1 MTSMPSQDSAPY
13 PEPSKAESTEET
25 TRASAS
31 EQPVDFVWSFRGYK
45 LRSGDFTTA
54 MVHFFRAEVQRA
66 NVWRQRLDTTTYW
79 AVVTTGAAISI
90 AFSQASH
97 HLVIL
102 LNFLFVT
109 IFLLME
115 ARRYRYYE
123 LWAYRVRLMET
134 DFFAPMLV
142 APFHPSADWAEALSE
157 SLLHPQFPISV
168 LEAIGRRLRRNY
180 LYIYWIIG
188 MAWLVK
194 LLLIPNPVQSW
205 AEFVQHASIGPIRGM
220 WVLLVT
226 LFFLITI
233 VMISIGTI
241 FLQDSA
247 GEILPRFGLIGESP
261 AAGKGSME
269 KVRGWFRLRRRRP
282 QLLTLIIT
290 DQPEPVSQRIMK
302 DMGRGVT
309 ALAGTGM
316 FTGKTHSLL
325 LCALTITEIPHIKAL
340 VAEADPKAFVV
351 VIPAQEVL
359 GMGFLPLEV
368 NE

>member
-1 MTSMPSQDSAPY
+1 MPTRLRDLVVQSDERQLLWQALRERLSQSQQYQTEELPEIDLDPAMLASFWEYRKLQPISQLHLPIFPRSNPYDQLTSHLPPQIPADQHSAE
-13 PEPSKAESTEET
+13 EPSPANPPET
-25 TRASAS
+25 
-31 EQPVDFVWSFRGYK
+31 PDYVWSFRGYK
-45 LRSGDFTTA
+45 LRPGDFTTA

-90 AFSQASH
+90 AFSQSSH

-188 MAWLVK
+188 IAWLVK
-194 LLLIPNPVQSW
+194 LLLIPIPVQTW
-205 AEFVQHASIGPIRGM
+205 GEFVQNASIGPISGM
-220 WVLLVT
+220 WVLFVT
-226 LFFLITI
+226 L
-233 VMISIGTI
+233 I
-241 FLQDSA
+241 F
-247 GEILPRFGLIGESP
+247 
-261 AAGKGSME
+261 
-269 KVRGWFRLRRRRP
+269 
-282 QLLTLIIT
+282 
-290 DQPEPVSQRIMK
+290 
-302 DMGRGVT
+302 
-309 ALAGTGM
+309 
-316 FTGKTHSLL
+316 
-325 LCALTITEIPHIKAL
+325 C
-340 VAEADPKAFVV
+340 
-351 VIPAQEVL
+351 
-359 GMGFLPLEV
+359 
-368 NE
+368 

>member
-1 MTSMPSQDSAPY
+1 MTDQELPPF
-13 PEPSKAESTEET
+13 PGSKASPPTPD
-25 TRASAS
+25 S
-31 EQPVDFVWSFRGYK
+31 EQPADFVWSFRGYK
-45 LRSGDFTTA
+45 LRPGDFTTA

-109 IFLLME
+109 IFLMME

-188 MAWLVK
+188 IAWLVK
-194 LLLIPNPVQSW
+194 LLLIPSPVQTW
-205 AEFVQHASIGPIRGM
+205 AEFVAHASIGPISGA

-226 LFFLITI
+226 LIFLIII
-233 VMISIGTI
+233 VLISVGTI

-247 GEILPRFGLIGESP
+247 GEILPRFGQIGENLD
-261 AAGKGSME
+261 AGRRVSE
-269 KVRGWFRLRRRRP
+269 KIRGWFSSRRRRP

-290 DQPEPVSQRIMK
+290 DQAEAVSQRIIQE
-302 DMGRGVT
+302 MGRGVT
-309 ALAGTGM
+309 SFPGTGM
-316 FTGKTHSLL
+316 FTGKTHAILM
-325 LCALTITEIPHIKAL
+325 CALTVTEIPHIKAL
-340 VAEADPKAFVV
+340 VAEADPKAFVIV
-351 VIPAQEVL
+351 VPAQEVL
-359 GMGFLPLEV
+359 GYGFMPLQESD
-368 NE
+368 

>member
-1 MTSMPSQDSAPY
+1 MTSQEPPPNRDPSRS
-13 PEPSKAESTEET
+13 
-25 TRASAS
+25 ASADGPNPANPA
-31 EQPVDFVWSFRGYK
+31 EQPADFVWSFRGYK
-45 LRSGDFTTA
+45 LRPGDFTTA

-79 AVVTTGAAISI
+79 AVVTTGASLSI

-97 HLVIL
+97 HLIIL

-157 SLLHPQFPISV
+157 SLLHPQFPISI

-188 MAWLVK
+188 IAWLVK
-194 LLLIPNPVQSW
+194 LLLIPNPVTSW
-205 AEFVQHASIGPIRGM
+205 DEFAQHASIGPISGM

-226 LFFLITI
+226 FIFLVII
-233 VMISIGTI
+233 VLISIGTI
-241 FLQDSA
+241 ILQDSA
-247 GEILPRFGLIGESP
+247 GEVLPRFGQIGESP
-261 AAGKGSME
+261 TAGKAGLARI
-269 KVRGWFRLRRRRP
+269 RGWFRPRKRRP

-290 DQPEPVSQRIMK
+290 DNAEAVSQRIMQE
-302 DMGRGVT
+302 MGRGVT
-309 ALAGTGM
+309 SITSTGM
-316 FTGKTHSLL
+316 FTGHTHSLL
-325 LCALTITEIPHIKAL
+325 LSAMTVTEIPHIKAL
-340 VAEADPKAFVV
+340 VAEVDPKAFVV

-359 GMGFLPLEV
+359 GFGFMPLQD

>member
-1 MTSMPSQDSAPY
+1 MNSSDLPPSQDSGWSAPTE
-13 PEPSKAESTEET
+13 EPSP
-25 TRASAS
+25 ASAA
-31 EQPVDFVWSFRGYK
+31 EEAADFVWSFRGYK

-79 AVVTTGAAISI
+79 SVVTTGAAISI

-142 APFHPSADWAEALSE
+142 APFHPSDDWAEALSE
-157 SLLHPQFPISV
+157 SLLHPQFPISI

-194 LLLIPNPVQSW
+194 LILIPDPVQSW
-205 AEFVQHASIGPIRGM
+205 EEFIQHASIGTISGVA
-220 WVLLVT
+220 VLLVT
-226 LFFLITI
+226 LIFLII
-233 VMISIGTI
+233 ILLISIGTI

-247 GEILPRFGLIGESP
+247 GEVLPRFGTISEAPVL
-261 AAGKGSME
+261 GKASQQQA
-269 KVRGWFRLRRRRP
+269 RGWFSARRRRP
-282 QLLTLIIT
+282 QLLTLVIT
-290 DQPEPVSQRIMK
+290 DQPEAVAQQIIQ

-309 ALAGTGM
+309 SLPGTGM
-316 FTGKTHSLL
+316 YTGKTHSLL
-325 LCALTITEIPHIKAL
+325 LCALTVTEIPHIKAL
-340 VAEADPKAFVV
+340 VAEQDPQAFVI

-359 GMGFLPLEV
+359 GYGFMPLQETK
-368 NE
+368 

>member
-1 MTSMPSQDSAPY
+1 MTINDPPPFPY
-13 PEPSKAESTEET
+13 PGRSSSSEEPSPASSTEPPT
-25 TRASAS
+25 
-31 EQPVDFVWSFRGYK
+31 DYVWSFRGYK

-79 AVVTTGAAISI
+79 SVVTTGAAISI

-157 SLLHPQFPISV
+157 SLLHPQFPISI

-188 MAWLVK
+188 IAWLVK
-194 LLLIPNPVQSW
+194 LMLLPVPVQNWS
-205 AEFVQHASIGPIRGM
+205 EFVQHASIGPIRGM

-226 LFFLITI
+226 LIFLIII
-233 VMISIGTI
+233 VLISIGTI
-241 FLQDSA
+241 LLQDSA
-247 GEILPRFGLIGESP
+247 GEILPRFGQIGENP
-261 AAGKGSME
+261 AFGKGKIE
-269 KVRGWFRLRRRRP
+269 KVRGWFRPRRRRP

-290 DQPEPVSQRIMK
+290 DEPEAVSQRIMQE
-302 DMGRGVT
+302 MGRGVT
-309 ALAGTGM
+309 SLASTGM
-316 FTGKTHSLL
+316 FTGQSHSLL
-325 LCALTITEIPHIKAL
+325 LCALTVTEIPHIKAL
-340 VAEADPKAFVV
+340 VAEVDPKAFVI

-359 GMGFLPLEV
+359 GMGFMPLHE
-368 NE
+368 NG

>member
-1 MTSMPSQDSAPY
+1 MTSHDIPHDPDPRRSASAE
-13 PEPSKAESTEET
+13 EPSP
-25 TRASAS
+25 ASGP
-31 EQPVDFVWSFRGYK
+31 EQPADFVWSFRGYK
-45 LRSGDFTTA
+45 LHSGDFTTA

-79 AVVTTGAAISI
+79 SVVTTGAAISI

-157 SLLHPQFPISV
+157 TLLHPQFPISM

-188 MAWLVK
+188 IAWLVK
-194 LLLIPNPVQSW
+194 LMLIPTPVQTW
-205 AEFVQHASIGPIRGM
+205 GEFVEHASIGPIGGM

-226 LFFLITI
+226 LIFLIII
-233 VMISIGTI
+233 VLISIGTA

-247 GEILPRFGLIGESP
+247 GEILPRFGQIGEN
-261 AAGKGSME
+261 ATLRKGNIE
-269 KVRGWFRLRRRRP
+269 KVRGWFSPRRRRP

-290 DQPEPVSQRIMK
+290 DAPEAVSQRIIQE
-302 DMGRGVT
+302 MGRGVT
-309 ALAGTGM
+309 SLAGKGM
-316 FTGKTHSLL
+316 FTGQSHSLL
-325 LCALTITEIPHIKAL
+325 LCALTVTEIPQIKAL
-340 VAEADPKAFVV
+340 VAEVDPKAFVV

-359 GMGFLPLEV
+359 GMGFMPLQG
-368 NE
+368 NG

>member
-1 MTSMPSQDSAPY
+1 MTSYDPPPF
-13 PEPSKAESTEET
+13 PETGKSSPAEET
-25 TRASAS
+25 PPASSS
-31 EQPVDFVWSFRGYK
+31 EPPADFVWSFRGYK
-45 LRSGDFTTA
+45 LRPAEFTTA

-102 LNFLFVT
+102 INFLFVT

-142 APFHPSADWAEALSE
+142 APFHPSPDWAEALSE
-157 SLLHPQFPISV
+157 SLLHPQFPIST

-188 MAWLVK
+188 LAWLVK
-194 LLLIPNPVQSW
+194 LLLIPIPVQTW
-205 AEFVQHASIGPIRGM
+205 DEFVQHASIGPISGG

-226 LFFLITI
+226 LIFLITI
-233 VMISIGTI
+233 VLISIGTI

-247 GEILPRFGLIGESP
+247 GEVLPRFGQISQNP
-261 AAGKGSME
+261 ALRKGNIE
-269 KVRGWFRLRRRRP
+269 KVRGWFSPRRRRS

-290 DQPEPVSQRIMK
+290 DEPEVVSQRIIQE
-302 DMGRGVT
+302 MGRGVT
-309 ALAGTGM
+309 SLAGTGM
-316 FTGKTHSLL
+316 FTGKSHSLL
-325 LCALTITEIPHIKAL
+325 LCALTVTEIPHIKAL
-340 VAEADPKAFVV
+340 AAELDPKAFVI

-359 GMGFLPLEV
+359 GMGFMPLQE

>member
-1 MTSMPSQDSAPY
+1 MTGQDQPSSPDPNRPPAAAGPS
-13 PEPSKAESTEET
+13 PESV
-25 TRASAS
+25 S
-31 EQPVDFVWSFRGYK
+31 EQPADFVWSFRGYK
-45 LRSGDFTTA
+45 LHSNDFTTA

-102 LNFLFVT
+102 INFLFVT
-109 IFLLME
+109 IFLIME

-157 SLLHPQFPISV
+157 SLLHPQFPISN

-180 LYIYWIIG
+180 LYLYWIIG
-188 MAWLVK
+188 IAWLVK
-194 LLLIPNPVQSW
+194 LILIPNPVQSW
-205 AEFVQHASIGPIRGM
+205 DEFIQHASIGPISGVL
-220 WVLLVT
+220 VLLFT
-226 LFFLITI
+226 GIFLII
-233 VMISIGTI
+233 IILISIGTT

-247 GEILPRFGLIGESP
+247 GEILPRFGQIGENP
-261 AAGKGSME
+261 AAGKGAPE
-269 KVRGWFRLRRRRP
+269 KIRGWFSPRRRRS

-290 DQPEPVSQRIMK
+290 DQPQAVSQQILQE
-302 DMGRGVT
+302 MGRGVT
-309 ALAGTGM
+309 SLAGTGM
-316 FTGKTHSLL
+316 FTGKTHSIL
-325 LCALTITEIPHIKAL
+325 LCALTVTEIPQIKAL
-340 VAEADPKAFVV
+340 VAEIDSRAFVV

-359 GMGFLPLEV
+359 GLGFMPLQE